1 MALLLIVE
9 ASKGWVAVTVKDK
22 GEHDKV
28 LGGEA
33 EAIALD
39 PTLARSTVVPASA
52 PRKRDG
58 AAAVERAAPPCIAT
72 IAEEPPCCCPNSRFG
87 CP

>member
-1 MALLLIVE
+1 M
-9 ASKGWVAVTVKDK
+9 GVAVMEKDK

-39 PTLARSTVVPASA
+39 PTLARSHRCAREGEVHAST
-52 PRKRDG
+52 PRERNG
-58 AAAVERAAPPCIAT
+58 TTAVERAAPRCIAT
-72 IAEEPPCCCPNSRFG
+72 IASIAEEPPCRCPNSRSG